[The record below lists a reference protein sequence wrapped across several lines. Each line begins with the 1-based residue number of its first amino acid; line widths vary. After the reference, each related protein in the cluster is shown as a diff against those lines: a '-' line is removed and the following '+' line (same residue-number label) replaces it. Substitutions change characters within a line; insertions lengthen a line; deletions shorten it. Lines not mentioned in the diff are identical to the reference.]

1 MAKVPPWQLP
11 GPAPQGASG
20 GSGQLGTPGVRPSHG
35 VPSHRPGGSSE
46 RPPKSPILL
55 PLSVRHRVKS
65 RRYRYRHLTGT
76 GSRRYRYIP
85 ATGTG
90 SRRCSS
96 TSSSTSRYSR
106 STTRSSSRAPQQ
118 ALLKVAFGL
127 WLLAFGL
134 WPLRVAR
141 CPLPVARCP
150 LPFARRPLPLPA
162 LCCFPCHGSLRGLP
176 AAHCS
181 SPRLLH
187 ALRRRA

>member
-65 RRYRYRHLTGT
+65 RRYRYRH
-76 GSRRYRYIP
+76 RYRHRVKTLP
-85 ATGTG
+85 LH
-90 SRRCSS
+90 
-96 TSSSTSRYSR
+96 SRYR
-106 STTRSSSRAPQQ
+106 HRVKTVLFDKLVDEPLLTLNYALKLAGTAAGSSQS
-118 ALLKVAFGL
+118 GL
-127 WLLAFGL
+127 WSLAVGIWSL
-134 WPLRVAR
+134 AVARCALPVAR
-141 CPLPVARCP
+141 CPLPVARC
-150 LPFARRPLPLPA
+150 PLPLPA